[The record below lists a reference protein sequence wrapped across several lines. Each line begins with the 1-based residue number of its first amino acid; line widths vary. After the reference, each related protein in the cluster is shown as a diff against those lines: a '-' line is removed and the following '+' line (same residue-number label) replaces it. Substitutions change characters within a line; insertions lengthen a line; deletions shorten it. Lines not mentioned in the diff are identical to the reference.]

1 MLHLRRS
8 SRFQLPCLP
17 SAYLR
22 TSSRLPSGRNNFT
35 KLDFNG
41 YVVVSWWCLLIERN
55 GFSVTR
61 CMILRIPS
69 LASVFPSRCQM
80 LREWEGLS
88 LVQIQILFLF
98 RHMRVSN
105 GHCPWH
111 LPQCRDS
118 FKHMSHVAFFSY
130 L

>member
-8 SRFQLPCLP
+8 GRFQLPCLP

-41 YVVVSWWCLLIERN
+41 YVVVSWWCLLVERN

-69 LASVFPSRCQM
+69 LASVFPIRCPM

-88 LVQIQILFLF
+88 LFQILFLF
-98 RHMRVSN
+98 RHVRVSMALTTVPWQLQTYVTCGILFVFIKN
-105 GHCPWH
+105 HC
-111 LPQCRDS
+111 
-118 FKHMSHVAFFSY
+118 M
-130 L
+130 